1 MRKIAILG
9 FKGGIGKTT
18 TCVNLGA
25 ALALK
30 GYRVLLIDTDTQA
43 NLAIS
48 LGVTDFKSS
57 LADVLTRKAAAE
69 ESIVQARRNLFL
81 LPSSMALFKVQQR
94 MVLEMARE
102 EMFQELFAGLD
113 GYDYL
118 LLDCAPSL
126 SILNINAIAYAEEVF
141 IPVSMEM
148 LAMAGARQ
156 FMEYLSIVNRTLG
169 GSASIRLIIPTMYD
183 PRRRVSKEVIRLLMQ
198 LGPRV
203 TRPIR
208 IDTLLSEAPGQGN
221 TIFEYAPRSR
231 GAMDYAQLTETVA
244 KMRPLAPKTGRVI
257 PPIVRDQRPDRPA
270 QA

>member
-30 GYRVLLIDTDTQA
+30 GQRVLLIDTDTQA
-43 NLAIS
+43 NLAMS
-48 LGVTDFKSS
+48 LGITSYKSS

-69 ESIVQARRNLFL
+69 ESIIQARKNLFL

-113 GYDYL
+113 DYDYL

-208 IDTLLSEAPGQGN
+208 VDTLLSEAPGQGH

-244 KMRPLAPKTGRVI
+244 KMRPLAPKTRRVI
-257 PPIVRDQRPDRPA
+257 PPIVKNQRRDRPA

>member
-25 ALALK
+25 ALALR
-30 GYRVLLIDTDTQA
+30 GHRVLLIDTDTQA
-43 NLAIS
+43 NLSIS
-48 LGVTDFKSS
+48 LGITDYKKSLS
-57 LADVLTRKAAAE
+57 DVLVRKAKVE
-69 ESIVQARRNLFL
+69 ECIIPARKNVDL
-81 LPSSMALFKVQQR
+81 LPSSLALFKVQQR

-102 EMFQELFAGLD
+102 EVFEEIFSGLND
-113 GYDYL
+113 YDYQ

-126 SILNINAIAYAEEVF
+126 SLLTINSIVYVDEVF

-148 LAMAGARQ
+148 LAMAGAEQ
-156 FMEYLSIVNRTLG
+156 FIGYLQNISRTLG
-169 GSASIRLIIPTMYD
+169 RAATIRLVIPTMYD
-183 PRRRVSKEVIRLLMQ
+183 PRRRVSKQVMKLLKD

-208 IDTLLSEAPGQGN
+208 DDTQLSEAPGQGK

-231 GAMDYAQLTETVA
+231 GAVDYARLTETVA
-244 KMRPLAPKTGRVI
+244 EMSLLTSTNGKSSRLPLQKN
-257 PPIVRDQRPDRPA
+257 DSQ
-270 QA
+270 